1 MLRDAV
7 NRYIELYQSMGF
19 KYRVQSY
26 ALRSFADFA
35 ERRSEAFVRA
45 DSVVEWAA
53 SAPSIRQRHDR
64 LRTVYRLACALN
76 AEDQRHEMPPAAVF
90 GGEPR
95 RPRSCHI
102 FTQDEIE
109 RLLRAASELAPRES
123 IRPVTYTTLLS
134 LIACTGLRISEAL
147 KLELSD
153 LTEDGLLIRATKFQK
168 SRLVPLH
175 DSANHSLQQYLAA
188 RCRFAPTASTLFV
201 SRNGGK
207 LTYPT
212 VITTFLVLARSTG
225 LRGGPGQTGCRLH
238 DLRHRADFPVM
249 PTFAADAAQAALWI
263 YGHSA

>member
-1 MLRDAV
+1 VGR
-7 NRYIELYQSMGF
+7 QSG
-19 KYRVQSY
+19 
-26 ALRSFADFA
+26 
-35 ERRSEAFVRA
+35 
-45 DSVVEWAA
+45 
-53 SAPSIRQRHDR
+53 SAMIACVPS
-64 LRTVYRLACALN
+64 YRLACALN
-76 AEDQRHEMPPAAVF
+76 AEDQRHEVPPTAVF

-109 RLLRAASELAPRES
+109 RLLRAASELTPRGS
-123 IRPVTYTTLLS
+123 IRPITYTTLVS

-212 VITTFLVLARSTG
+212 VITTFLILARSTG
-225 LRGGPGQTGCRLH
+225 LRGDPGQAGCRLH
-238 DLRHRADFPVM
+238 DLRHRADSPIM
-249 PTFAADAAQAALWI
+249 PTVSKGIRLRAVWCRVPCLADRLK
-263 YGHSA
+263 SA